1 MPVLSGVQYLVKE
14 VTLPN
19 GEIKF
24 GTQFLRIV
32 PNFCGLSPIAN
43 TYPFH
48 MLQRQANW
56 TVDYL
61 TDLELER
68 VQEVYSQRQC
78 QPTAGEC

>member
-1 MPVLSGVQYLVKE
+1 
-14 VTLPN
+14 
-19 GEIKF
+19 
-24 GTQFLRIV
+24 
-32 PNFCGLSPIAN
+32 
-43 TYPFH
+43 